1 MDTTHTACGLVEE
14 DCRMVAG
21 TRTPGEEKT
30 RMASADVAESNTTH
44 TRLMWGLEISQFGDE
59 SMSNRLV
66 FRVTTHPR
74 DMGGLEDSLFGDKNM
89 SNRLQ
94 KSMAV
99 GTMAQ

>member
-1 MDTTHTACGLVEE
+1 MESV
-14 DCRMVAG
+14 
-21 TRTPGEEKT
+21 
-30 RMASADVAESNTTH
+30 VAESNTTH
-44 TRLMWGLEISQFGDE
+44 TRLMWGLEVSLFGDE